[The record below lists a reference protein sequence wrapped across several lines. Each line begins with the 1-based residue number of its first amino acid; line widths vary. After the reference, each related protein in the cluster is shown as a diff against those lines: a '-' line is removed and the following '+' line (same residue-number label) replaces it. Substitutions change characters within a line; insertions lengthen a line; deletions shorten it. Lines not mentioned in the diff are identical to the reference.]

1 MSETI
6 SNNGDHDKGCPRTIL
21 RIKRRRTEE
30 PLPYIRLEGLDGR
43 QRSRMDDD
51 EDVAESTSIDGQV
64 DNFMDSAALEQDRQ
78 DSSCSTGGV
87 RTRRRKK
94 SCAVWRRLSL
104 DEDTHRSYKIVDAVL
119 EGDGRVAKR
128 RKLTLL
134 DTSSTSAADH
144 QSPRLQQMGIL
155 SLGGSGPA
163 SETSVVRRKTAL
175 IKVLDPLSRMV
186 DDSLQMVHA
195 GTKGVDE
202 HYRFVTTDQR
212 LAHESKKWLAWCH
225 SSGGNILHACALWND
240 VEMASEVLGQQLSPM
255 MAKLTEAVDGD
266 GRTPYEVAQL
276 SGHDSVCQVL
286 ESFGG
291 DTTNYVY
298 DIFCLE
304 EGKDDDLVSA
314 EFDIDDGDEHMTV
327 ELRGGVGYWTPEGE
341 LVLEAPEKSSA
352 LSLTHV
358 FDEDGEIDSNCEEY
372 GANDYPDED
381 AVDWGDGD
389 GNGND
394 GEDTGYYIAPI
405 AGSSRNDQ
413 FLKEELYSN
422 VPEDEY
428 DDEAMM
434 NGI

>member
-1 MSETI
+1 MSASDINSTHS
-6 SNNGDHDKGCPRTIL
+6 SNNGNTRTIL

-43 QRSRMDDD
+43 PRRRDDRD
-51 EDVAESTSIDGQV
+51 NAAESTSVDEQV
-64 DNFMDSAALEQDRQ
+64 DDLLDSVSQESSLQDDETGSGSPRRQ
-78 DSSCSTGGV
+78 KRST
-87 RTRRRKK
+87 
-94 SCAVWRRLSL
+94 AVWRRLSL
-104 DEDTHRSYKIVDAVL
+104 EEDAHRSYKIVDAVL
-119 EGDGRVAKR
+119 EGDGRAAKR
-128 RKLTLL
+128 RRLTLL
-134 DTSSTSAADH
+134 DTSSSTTTTASDRP
-144 QSPRLQQMGIL
+144 SPKFPQL
-155 SLGGSGPA
+155 SSFNGSDCSG
-163 SETSVVRRKTAL
+163 TSVVRRKTAL

-186 DDSLQMVHA
+186 DDSLQLVHS
-195 GTKGVDE
+195 GSKGVDE
-202 HYRFVTTDQR
+202 HFRFVTTDPS
-212 LAHESKKWLAWCH
+212 LEHESKKWLAWCH

-240 VEMASEVLGQQLSPM
+240 VEVASAVLGQQLSPM
-255 MAKLTEAVDGD
+255 MAKLTEAVDED

-304 EGKDDDLVSA
+304 EGKEDDFMSS
-314 EFDIDDGDEHMTV
+314 EFDNGDADDVDMTV

-358 FDEDGEIDSNCEEY
+358 FDDDDIDSNCEEY

-381 AVDWGDGD
+381 EGAVSWND
-389 GNGND
+389 ND
-394 GEDTGYYIAPI
+394 GHEGGDAHYHM
-405 AGSSRNDQ
+405 GSMGDAIRRDQ
-413 FLKEELYSN
+413 FHRDEIYSN
-422 VPEDEY
+422 EEY
-428 DDEAMM
+428 DYDAMV